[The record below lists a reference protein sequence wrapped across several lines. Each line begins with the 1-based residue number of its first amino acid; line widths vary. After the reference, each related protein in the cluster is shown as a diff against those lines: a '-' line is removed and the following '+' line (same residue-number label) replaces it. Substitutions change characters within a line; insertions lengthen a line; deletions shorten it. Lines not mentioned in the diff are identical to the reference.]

1 MTDDEH
7 GSRRPSYQVIQT
19 FPSIRVQMVGR
30 FVQQDGCRVVQLH
43 ARQEDAGFFAAAKSF
58 HRTGE
63 WDTVQSPIVERSQG
77 VFFHVPVIVERIEVL
92 FGSVTA

>member
-1 MTDDEH
+1 M
-7 GSRRPSYQVIQT
+7 QT
-19 FPSIRVQMVGR
+19 FPSVRVQIDGR
-30 FVQQDGCRVVQLH
+30 FVQQEGCRAVQLH
-43 ARQEDAGFFAAAKSF
+43 ARQEDVGFFAAAKPLP
-58 HRTGE
+58 RTGA

>member
-7 GSRRPSYQVIQT
+7 GSRCPSYQVIQT
-19 FPSIRVQMVGR
+19 FPSIRVQIVGR
-30 FVQQDGCRVVQLH
+30 FVQQDGCWVVQLH
-43 ARQEDAGFFAAAKSF
+43 ACQEDAGLFAAAKSF

-63 WDTVQSPIVERSQG
+63 CDTVQSPAVERSLG
-77 VFFHVPVIVERIEVL
+77 AFFHVPVIIERIEVL